1 MKTKKPEI
9 TTVIKTQL
17 YYDRYAY
24 CVHWSQTGIRNIGHD
39 LDRSQLHE
47 TFEAWDHEP
56 EWQSNW
62 HNRTRYLKKPQ
73 VRKDLETVQSYLAQ
87 QREQGVDFKLVFG
100 WNCVYIYTNDVTV
113 SDVFRH
119 IKSGVRLRITQ
130 VQVQGSPD
138 IISLVKP
145 RHSFRTY
152 FRRKEFSE
160 QEQDVLLRWVQNQQ
174 DQVHMSPALR
184 QWLEPTHQGK
194 KVFGLALQWT
204 GPRSRWSSTHFY
216 IEHDNSVY
224 LTMLQMIKPGII
236 RRTLPVVKK
245 EVTQQAT

>member
-39 LDRSQLHE
+39 LDQAQLHR
-47 TFEAWDHEP
+47 TFRDWDHEP

-62 HNRTRYLKKPQ
+62 YNRNGDLKKPQ
-73 VRKDLETVQSYLAQ
+73 VRKDLETVQSYLAR
-87 QREQGVDFKLVFG
+87 QREQGLDFKLVFG
-100 WNCVYIYTNDVTV
+100 WNCVYVYTNDVTV

-145 RHSFRTY
+145 RHSFRSY

-184 QWLEPTHQGK
+184 QWLESPLMAKTP
-194 KVFGLALQWT
+194 FGAPSIWIR
-204 GPRSRWSSTHFY
+204 PRSRWSSTHFY

>member
-17 YYDRYAY
+17 YYDRYEY

-73 VRKDLETVQSYLAQ
+73 VRQDLETVQSYLAQ
-87 QREQGVDFKLVFG
+87 QREQGLDFKLVFG

-152 FRRKEFSE
+152 FRRRELRCAARPRPISGCRSPNATFSRA
-160 QEQDVLLRWVQNQQ
+160 DMFANRRMFWNVRA
-174 DQVHMSPALR
+174 M
-184 QWLEPTHQGK
+184 
-194 KVFGLALQWT
+194 
-204 GPRSRWSSTHFY
+204 PRC
-216 IEHDNSVY
+216 
-224 LTMLQMIKPGII
+224 
-236 RRTLPVVKK
+236 
-245 EVTQQAT
+245 ATT

>member
-1 MKTKKPEI
+1 MKNKKPVI

-17 YYDRYAY
+17 YYDRYEY

-39 LDRSQLHE
+39 LDRARLHQ
-47 TFEAWDHEP
+47 TFRDWDHQP

-62 HNRTRYLKKPQ
+62 YNRNRDLKKPQ
-73 VRKDLETVQSYLAQ
+73 VRQDLETVQSYLAQ
-87 QREQGVDFKLVFG
+87 QREQGLDFKLVFG

-113 SDVFRH
+113 SDVFQH
-119 IKSGVRLRITQ
+119 IKNGVRLQITQ

-152 FRRKEFSE
+152 FRRREFSE
-160 QEQDVLLRWVQNQQ
+160 QERDVLLRWVNNQQ

-216 IEHDNSVY
+216 IEHDDSVY